1 MYTLILLLLAI
12 APPMMFF
19 AYLIKTDRVEPE
31 PLGMLMFA
39 LALGVISTFPASLI
53 EGLLAY
59 LPFFGEHDLPAIIRT
74 SFIQVAPV
82 EEGCKLAVI
91 LLFVWKNR
99 NFNEENDGIV
109 YVTASS
115 IGFAL
120 FENVLYVLSG
130 GLATA
135 VARSITAIPLH
146 TFCGVIMG
154 AYVGRARFAAD
165 RRTAAVLVLKGFA
178 AAVFIHGLYDTF
190 AMEHGSSSVVMLL
203 LLVAAL
209 FFAGRYFFKTGKEL
223 SAARWANP
231 EAAAQIRLDTASQQ
245 AARIVV
251 RYGEDKIGIDAEGR
265 FYLKPEKQ
273 TWKLVTGR
281 LLYVFSFA
289 CWVLFLV
296 VGYNASDE
304 AALAAVFYFC
314 LTMTCVP
321 TVLAVLLTR
330 SYRQRLESNTY
341 L

>member
-1 MYTLILLLLAI
+1 MNPLPSSDRLDRRAALKWMLAGTATLMVLDRDSLAQSAS
-12 APPMMFF
+12 APGGRGYGTDPD
-19 AYLIKTDRVEPE
+19 LIKEYKPGDYW
-31 PLGMLMFA
+31 PLTL
-39 LALGVISTFPASLI
+39 
-53 EGLLAY
+53 
-59 LPFFGEHDLPAIIRT
+59 
-74 SFIQVAPV
+74 
-82 EEGCKLAVI
+82 
-91 LLFVWKNR
+91 
-99 NFNEENDGIV
+99 ND
-109 YVTASS
+109 
-115 IGFAL
+115 
-120 FENVLYVLSG
+120 
-130 GLATA
+130 
-135 VARSITAIPLH
+135 H
-146 TFCGVIMG
+146 Q
-154 AYVGRARFAAD
+154 

-209 FFAGRYFFKTGKEL
+209 FFAGRFFFKTGKEL